1 MKLGLPIGEGG
12 EIGATDRGGWGA
24 AMWMGIVMTL
34 QNSGCRCG
42 ATDRVPVGMNGD
54 LTGS

>member
-1 MKLGLPIGEGG
+1 MGLPIGEGG

-34 QNSGCRCG
+34 QNRGCRCG